1 MKSQEQENETPV
13 LKASS
18 LISYE
23 ISEDEKFMRMFKRPY
38 DTNKKGVIK
47 PYQSFVPAIQ
57 KNSVNSLDGVSMDR
71 MRYLT
76 PLEAKKVAIKNLS
89 QAAGNA
95 SFAGFLI
102 LTTEA
107 VKSVN
112 SMTIEELTGSSI
124 KNEEELKKIAV
135 STVLELTQMLAG
147 FNVNQLLACTY
158 CGVLATPMTRT
169 VRIPPDTDDFVE
181 SDVNFS
187 HAEVFYL
194 WKNNAPNE
202 PRGIFINE
210 LARHLTEKAEK
221 HYDSDPNNPE
231 HSPLS

>member
-1 MKSQEQENETPV
+1 MKNQEQENETSV

-18 LISYE
+18 IISYE
-23 ISEDEKFMRMFKRPY
+23 IIEDEKFMRMFKRPY
-38 DTNKKGVIK
+38 DTNKKGVLK

-57 KNSVNSLDGVSMDR
+57 KSSANSLDGVSMDR

-76 PLEAKKVAIKNLS
+76 PLEAKKVAVNNLS

-102 LTTEA
+102 LTIEA
-107 VKSVN
+107 IKSVN
-112 SMTIEELTGSSI
+112 SMTIEELTGGSI
-124 KNEEELKKIAV
+124 KNEEEFKKAVV
-135 STVLELTQMLAG
+135 STTPELTQMLAG
-147 FNVNQLLACTY
+147 FDVSQLLTCAY

-169 VRIPPDTDDFVE
+169 VRIPPDTVDFVE

-194 WKNNAPNE
+194 WKGNDPNE
-202 PRGIFINE
+202 PRNTFVNE

-221 HYDSDPNNPE
+221 HYDSDPNNLD